1 LIVASIT
8 EQVAYVYRNGVCIA
22 RSSVSTGRP
31 GHPTPTGVFTILD
44 KAKSVITPG
53 ATLIFTDRP
62 VDPTTQ
68 SPPNF
73 QILVAQKDELSV
85 QKD

>member
-1 LIVASIT
+1 MLAETFT
-8 EQVAYVYRNGVCIA
+8 EGV
-22 RSSVSTGRP
+22 RVSPETVKL
-31 GHPTPTGVFTILD
+31 TPF
-44 KAKSVITPG
+44 TPG

-73 QILVAQKDELSV
+73 QILVAQKGQACKNLVRYS
-85 QKD
+85 